1 MMRTTVTLDDELL
14 EKAKHYS
21 GVDDTAALLRLALKT
36 LVQLEASR
44 RLAALG
50 GSDPEATAGPR
61 KRPMAA

>member
-1 MMRTTVTLDDELL
+1 MRTTVTIDDELL

-21 GVDDTAALLRLALKT
+21 DLEDTAAVIRLGLKT
-36 LVQLEASR
+36 LVELEVSR

>member
-1 MMRTTVTLDDELL
+1 MRTTVTIDDELL

-21 GVDDTAALLRLALKT
+21 GVDDTAAVLRLGLKT
-36 LVQLEASR
+36 VIELEVSR

-50 GSDPEATAGPR
+50 GSDPEAIAGPR